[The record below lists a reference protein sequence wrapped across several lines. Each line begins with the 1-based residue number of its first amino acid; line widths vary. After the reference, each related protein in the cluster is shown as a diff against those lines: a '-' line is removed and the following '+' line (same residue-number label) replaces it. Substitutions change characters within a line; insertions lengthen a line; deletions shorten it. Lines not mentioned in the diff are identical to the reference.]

1 MRWLRRLYRAG
12 AVVLGLLGLAVI
24 IAFLLPVSVTVTPLQ
39 PRADTRYWHMEGGYR
54 IAYTLLTPPLGVA
67 ERVPVIFLHG
77 GPGGYVHSSIIR
89 ALQPL
94 ADAGHRVY
102 LYDQHGSGLSD
113 RLDRPKGSRFNDQVD
128 DLEEIVTQQLGAS
141 HVALIGHS
149 HGARIAV
156 HFAATHP
163 AQVEALVLSSPG
175 NLEPSLND
183 PNGHATVE
191 ATYPVP
197 TALHF
202 QPPEDEQYRQ
212 DTALSAM
219 PLKVILAQAAAMA
232 FDLKLLPDAEV
243 DAALNTLA
251 AGFTR
256 NMVCDPAN
264 VQAEEGGAGFY
275 VRTGANWFAD
285 VEDPRPRMRQFTS
298 PVLVLQGQCDFVP
311 YAEAYEYAALFP
323 NARYRFIERA
333 GHLIWWEQA
342 SSYAAAIVEFLATP
356 EPEMGWTPPAGK
368 RQQLLWPEGAPDM
381 PAGPP
386 REESVFQVN
395 KVPGR
400 EYTGIAEVS
409 APTITVFPAQG
420 EPKGVAIIVFP
431 GGGFRILA
439 IDIEGTEIC
448 DWITSRGI
456 ACVLLKYR
464 VPGGNHHWDSD
475 CRCHIT
481 PPVPL
486 ALQDA
491 QRAIRMVRAQAESLG
506 VAPDRIGVIG
516 FSAGGYL
523 VAQVSTVRESAY
535 LPKDRI
541 DQESN
546 RPDFAIAMYP
556 GHLCRAGGVLD
567 PSLPVGPHVPP
578 TFLLQ
583 AWDDPVDDICNSTL
597 YARALDAA
605 GVSAEVHLFAS
616 GGHAFGLRPTGQPIS
631 DWPKLVER
639 WLQTTALGSHAH
651 AASASAPTP
660 AQ

>member
-1 MRWLRRLYRAG
+1 M
-12 AVVLGLLGLAVI
+12 
-24 IAFLLPVSVTVTPLQ
+24 
-39 PRADTRYWHMEGGYR
+39 
-54 IAYTLLTPPLGVA
+54 
-67 ERVPVIFLHG
+67 
-77 GPGGYVHSSIIR
+77 
-89 ALQPL
+89 
-94 ADAGHRVY
+94 
-102 LYDQHGSGLSD
+102 
-113 RLDRPKGSRFNDQVD
+113 
-128 DLEEIVTQQLGAS
+128 
-141 HVALIGHS
+141 
-149 HGARIAV
+149 
-156 HFAATHP
+156 
-163 AQVEALVLSSPG
+163 LSSPG

-409 APTITVFPAQG
+409 APTITVFPALG

-448 DWITSRGI
+448 DWISSRGI

-464 VPGGNHHWDSD
+464 VPGSNHHWDSD

-486 ALQDA
+486 ALRDA

-523 VAQVSTVRESAY
+523 VAQVSTLRESAY

>member
-1 MRWLRRLYRAG
+1 MTRWRRRLFRIGG
-12 AVVLGLLGLAVI
+12 AVVGLLGLAVI
-24 IAFLLPVSVTVTPLQ
+24 LVFLLPVPVTVAPLQ
-39 PRADTRYWHMEGGYR
+39 PRADTRYWKMEGGYR
-54 IAYTLLTPPLGVA
+54 IAYTLLTPPRAVA
-67 ERVPVIFLHG
+67 ARIPVVFLHG
-77 GPGGYVHSSIIR
+77 GPGGYVHSSIIH

-94 ADAGHRVY
+94 ADAGHPVY

-113 RLDRPKGSRFNDQVD
+113 RLDRPKASGFSDQID
-128 DLEEIVTQQLGAS
+128 DLDEIVSQRIGAPR
-141 HVALIGHS
+141 VALIGHS
-149 HGARIAV
+149 HGARIAA
-156 HFAATHP
+156 HFAASHP
-163 AQVEALVLSSPG
+163 AQVAALVLSSPG
-175 NLEPSLND
+175 NLEPPVDDGNTHPTL
-183 PNGHATVE
+183 E

-197 TALHF
+197 APLHF
-202 QPPEDEQYRQ
+202 QPPDAEQYGH

-219 PLKVILAQAAAMA
+219 PPKVILAQAAAMA
-232 FDLKLLPDAEV
+232 FDIKLVTDAEV

-323 NARYRFIERA
+323 NAQYRFIERA
-333 GHLIWWEQA
+333 GHLIWWEQ
-342 SSYAAAIVEFLATP
+342 SGRYAAAIIDFLAAPTP
-356 EPEMGWTPPAGK
+356 DTGWTPADGHA
-368 RQQLLWPEGAPDM
+368 QQVLWPDGAPDM
-381 PAGPP
+381 PEGPP
-386 REESVFQVN
+386 RAETVFHVD

-409 APTITVFPAQG
+409 TPTITMFPARG
-420 EPKGVAIIVFP
+420 EPQGTAIIVFP

-491 QRAIRMVRAQAESLG
+491 QRAIRMVRAQAASLG
-506 VAPDRIGVIG
+506 VAADRIGVLG

-523 VAQVSTVRESAY
+523 VAQVSTIRESAY
-535 LPKDRI
+535 VPQDAV
-541 DQESN
+541 DQLSS
-546 RPDFAIAMYP
+546 RPDFAIALYP

-567 PSLPVGPHVPP
+567 PSLTIGPHVPP

-631 DWPKLVER
+631 DWPTLVER
-639 WLQTTALGSHAH
+639 WLQTSALRSSSHT
-651 AASASAPTP
+651 ASAL
-660 AQ
+660 

>member
-448 DWITSRGI
+448 DWISSRGI

-464 VPGGNHHWDSD
+464 VPGSNHHWDSD

>member
-448 DWITSRGI
+448 DWISSRGI

-464 VPGGNHHWDSD
+464 VPGSNHHWDSD

-486 ALQDA
+486 ALRDA

>member
-175 NLEPSLND
+175 NLEPTLND

-448 DWITSRGI
+448 DWISSRGI

-464 VPGGNHHWDSD
+464 VPGSNHHWDSD

-486 ALQDA
+486 ALRDA

>member
-448 DWITSRGI
+448 DWISSRGI

-464 VPGGNHHWDSD
+464 VPGSNHHWDSD

-486 ALQDA
+486 ALRDA

-523 VAQVSTVRESAY
+523 VAQVSTLRESAY

>member
-448 DWITSRGI
+448 DWISSRGI

-464 VPGGNHHWDSD
+464 VPGSNHHWDSD

-486 ALQDA
+486 ALRDA

-605 GVSAEVHLFAS
+605 GVSTEVHLFAS